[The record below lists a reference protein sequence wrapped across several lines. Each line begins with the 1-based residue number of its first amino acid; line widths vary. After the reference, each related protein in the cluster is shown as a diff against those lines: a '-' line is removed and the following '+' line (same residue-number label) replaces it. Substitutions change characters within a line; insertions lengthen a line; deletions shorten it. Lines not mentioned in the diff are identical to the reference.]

1 MQFFKDLWE
10 IPKKF
15 LSKGD
20 SNLGPLTWNLTEG
33 NLGIN
38 PEIGSEDAD
47 QMGIIMNGANDILL
61 RSGSAEIDVPM
72 QSLIIDGNSVNS
84 LAAISASTLVT
95 PLRVFTPSTNKYL
108 IMSTYLL
115 EFISCYK
122 EDNESI
128 YNQEVKYT
136 HDVFDYDEFS
146 PS

>member
-1 MQFFKDLWE
+1 
-10 IPKKF
+10 
-15 LSKGD
+15 
-20 SNLGPLTWNLTEG
+20 
-33 NLGIN
+33 
-38 PEIGSEDAD
+38 
-47 QMGIIMNGANDILL
+47 
-61 RSGSAEIDVPM
+61 M